1 MPTPPLY
8 IQSSGP
14 ANAPTVVFLH
24 GGGGEA
30 WMWKPVIRHLPDYHC
45 LTADLPEHG
54 QSRHIAP
61 FSMGL
66 AAEKVADLIRTQA
79 HNGKAIVVGL
89 SEGAQVTVQLLA
101 TAPELVNKAI
111 VSSALLRPMPGMGW
125 ASSPPMIAW
134 TYRMSIPPFLNNDW
148 WIRLN
153 MKYATGIP
161 GEYYTEFKKSF
172 QATTEAQFVNLM
184 LANQTYRLPKGLEQA
199 TAPTLVLAGKK
210 EYAAMKQSVR
220 DLVSALP
227 NAKGGLI
234 NLGKKFSMANEHN
247 WALATPELFSQTVRA
262 WIEEKA
268 LPVEIEEI
276 LR

>member
-1 MPTPPLY
+1 MPTSSLY
-8 IQSSGP
+8 FQSSGP
-14 ANAPTVVFLH
+14 ANAPTIVFLH

-30 WMWKPVIRHLPDYHC
+30 WMWKPVIQQLADYHC
-45 LTADLPEHG
+45 LAADLPEHG

-61 FSMGL
+61 FSMAL
-66 AAEKVADLIRTQA
+66 AAEKVADLIRA
-79 HNGKAIVVGL
+79 HAHGGKAIVVGL

-101 TAPELVNKAI
+101 TAPELVDKAI
-111 VSSALLRPMPGMGW
+111 VSSALLRPTPGLGW
-125 ASSPPMIAW
+125 ASSPAIVKW

-161 GEYYTEFKKSF
+161 DEYYAEFKKSF
-172 QATTEAQFVNLM
+172 QATTESQFVNLM
-184 LANQTYRLPKGLEQA
+184 LANQTYRTPKGLEQA
-199 TAPTLVLAGKK
+199 TATTLVLAGKK

-220 DLVSALP
+220 DLVAALP

-247 WALATPELFSQTVRA
+247 WALATPELFAQTVRA
-262 WIEEKA
+262 WIEGKS
-268 LPVEIEEI
+268 LTREIEN
-276 LR
+276 L

>member
-1 MPTPPLY
+1 MPTSSLY
-8 IQSSGP
+8 FQSSGP
-14 ANAPTVVFLH
+14 DNAPTILFLH
-24 GGGGEA
+24 GGGGES
-30 WMWKPVIRHLPDYHC
+30 WMWKPVIQHLPDYHC
-45 LTADLPEHG
+45 LAADLPEHG

-66 AAEKVADLIRTQA
+66 ATEKVADLIRAQA
-79 HNGKAIVVGL
+79 PGGKASIVGL

-101 TAPELVNKAI
+101 TAPELVDKTI
-111 VSSALLRPMPGMGW
+111 VSSALLRPTPGMGW
-125 ASSPPMIAW
+125 ASSASIVKW

-161 GEYYTEFKKSF
+161 DEHYTEFKKSF
-172 QATTEAQFVNLM
+172 QETTESQFVNLM
-184 LANQTYRLPKGLEQA
+184 LANQTYRLPKGLGKA

-247 WALATPELFSQTVRA
+247 WALATPELFAQTVRA
-262 WIEEKA
+262 WIEGKS
-268 LPVEIEEI
+268 LPKEIEI
-276 LR
+276 LP

>member
-1 MPTPPLY
+1 MPTSSLY
-8 IQSSGP
+8 FQSSGSD
-14 ANAPTVVFLH
+14 NAPTIVFLH
-24 GGGGEA
+24 GGGGES
-30 WMWKPVIRHLPDYHC
+30 WMWNPVMQHLTDYHC
-45 LTADLPEHG
+45 LAVDLPEHG

-66 AAEKVADLIRTQA
+66 AAEKVADLIRVHA
-79 HNGKAIVVGL
+79 HGGKAIVVGI

-101 TAPELVNKAI
+101 TAPELVSKAI
-111 VSSALLRPMPGMGW
+111 VSSALLRPTPGMGW
-125 ASSPPMIAW
+125 ASSASVVKW

-161 GEYYTEFKKSF
+161 DEFYAQFKKSF
-172 QATTEAQFVNLM
+172 QETTESQFVNLM

-220 DLVSALP
+220 DLVEALP

-247 WALATPELFSQTVRA
+247 WALATPKLFAQTVQA
-262 WIEEKA
+262 WVEGKA
-268 LPVEIEEI
+268 LSKELEDF
-276 LR
+276 

>member
-1 MPTPPLY
+1 MSTPSLY
-8 IQSSGP
+8 FQSSGP
-14 ANAPTVVFLH
+14 DNAPTIVFIH

-30 WMWKPVIRHLPDYHC
+30 WMWKPVIQQLADYHC
-45 LTADLPEHG
+45 LAADLPEHG

-61 FSMGL
+61 FSMEL

-125 ASSPPMIAW
+125 ASSASVVKW
-134 TYRMSIPPFLNNDW
+134 TYRMSIPPFLNNDG

-161 GEYYTEFKKSF
+161 DAYYSQFKKSF
-172 QATTEAQFVNLM
+172 QETTESQFVNLM
-184 LANQTYRLPKGLEQA
+184 LSNQTYRLPKGLE
-199 TAPTLVLAGKK
+199 TAPAHTLVLAGKK

-220 DLVSALP
+220 DLVATLP
-227 NAKGGLI
+227 NAQGGLI
-234 NLGKKFSMANEHN
+234 NLGKKYSMANEHN
-247 WALATPELFSQTVRA
+247 WALATPELFTQTVRA
-262 WIEEKA
+262 WLEEKNM
-268 LPVEIEEI
+268 PREIEI
-276 LR
+276 LP

>member
-1 MPTPPLY
+1 MTTPPLY
-8 IQSSGP
+8 VQSSGP
-14 ANAPTVVFLH
+14 DNAPTIVFLH

-30 WMWKPVIRHLPDYHC
+30 WMWKPVIQHLADYHC
-45 LTADLPEHG
+45 LAADLPEHG

-61 FSMGL
+61 FSMEL
-66 AAEKVADLIRTQA
+66 AAEKVADLIRAQA
-79 HNGKAIVVGL
+79 HGGKAIVVGL

-101 TAPELVNKAI
+101 TAPELVDKAI
-111 VSSALLRPMPGMGW
+111 VSSALLQSMLGMGW
-125 ASSPPMIAW
+125 ASSPSIIAW
-134 TYRMSIPPFLNNDW
+134 MYRMSIPPFLNNDW

-161 GEYYTEFKKSF
+161 DEYYAEFKKSF
-172 QATTEAQFVNLM
+172 QGTTEAQFVNLM

-220 DLVSALP
+220 DLVLALP

-247 WALATPELFSQTVRA
+247 WALATPELFAQTVRA
-262 WIEEKA
+262 WIEGKS
-268 LPVEIEEI
+268 LPMEIEEA
-276 LR
+276 R